1 MMARIS
7 RETWLWFGVL
17 ALILVLLALRSY
29 EKWLVEYPK
38 DWVAPFTAGLNAAM
52 KAFVDT
58 FGFIFLALS
67 NIFTIPLKWVQN
79 ILHWLPWP
87 TMMALVGAAAW
98 RAGGPR
104 LLVFALLAL
113 GYMVVVGYWDKSMNS
128 LSLVIISV
136 PVAVLLGFA
145 CGVAGYFSPRAERFI
160 LPLLDLMQTVPAFAY
175 LIPIL
180 LLFGFGP
187 VVGLIASVL
196 FSFPPMVRN
205 TMLGLRSVGAE
216 VQESGLMSGAT
227 PRQLFWQ
234 VQIPSA
240 LRQIL
245 LGVNQTTMASFSMII
260 IASIIGGTEDI
271 GWEVTLY
278 LRKAAFG
285 ECLLSGIVI
294 ALMAMVMDRIS
305 YGLATR
311 EQQYVSGGQT
321 FYDRNREWVIGCSL
335 AAIFLVASRIVPWLS
350 DWPEAWVIYPAKY
363 LNEGIESF
371 ILNFNGAIQTIKT
384 LAFYY
389 VMLPTRIGL
398 ENAVSPFTWG
408 FAFTTPLKLGFAAV
422 IAAAIVWALAKERQ
436 TLAVV
441 IGLLGV
447 TFYFGL
453 TNLPWAGQIAI
464 VTLLAWQLGGRGLA
478 IGSFVAMVFML
489 VAGIWPE
496 AMMSVYLCGIAVVLA
511 FALGA
516 GLGIWASISDRV
528 SRILRPINDTL
539 QTMPLF
545 VFLIPFVMIF
555 KIGDFTALLAI
566 IAYAFVPA
574 ARYTE
579 HGLRNVAPDVV
590 EAAQCMGCTKW
601 QLLTDVKLPLALPV
615 IMLGL
620 NQTIMYAVSMLVIT
634 ALVGT
639 ADLGQRV
646 YIGLGDGDFGV
657 GFVAGIGMA
666 ILAMVADRLTQA
678 WNRRR
683 QETFGLDAAQATL

>member
-1 MMARIS
+1 MERVG
-7 RETWLWFGVL
+7 RDTWMWVGVL
-17 ALILVLLALRSY
+17 AFTLVLLALRSQMQ
-29 EKWLVEYPK
+29 WLIVYPK
-38 DWVAPFTAGLNAAM
+38 EWVAPLTMLFNDGMTW
-52 KAFVDT
+52 FVNT
-58 FGFIFLALS
+58 FGFIFRAISILLE
-67 NIFTIPLKWVQN
+67 TPLGWVQEL
-79 ILHWLPWP
+79 LHWLPWP
-87 TMMALVGAAAW
+87 TTMALVGAAAW
-98 RAGGPR
+98 RAAGPK
-104 LLVFALLAL
+104 LAVFAVLAL
-113 GYMVVVGYWDKSMNS
+113 AYMVVVGYWDKSMNS

-136 PVAVLLGFA
+136 PLAVLVGFA
-145 CGVAGYFSPRAERFI
+145 FGVAGYFSPRAERFI
-160 LPLLDLMQTVPAFAY
+160 LPMLDLLQTIPAFAY
-175 LIPIL
+175 LLPIL

-205 TMLGLRSVGAE
+205 TMLGLRGVSPE

-227 PRQLFWQ
+227 GNQLFWQ
-234 VQIPSA
+234 VQMPSA

-260 IASIIGGTEDI
+260 IASIIGGTADI

-294 ALMAMVMDRIS
+294 ALMAMVMDRVS
-305 YGLATR
+305 HGLATR
-311 EQQYVSGGQT
+311 ESEYVATSQS
-321 FYDRNREWVIGCSL
+321 FYDRNREWAIGGGLAVVLFL
-335 AAIFLVASRIVPWLS
+335 AALVIPALK
-350 DWPEAWVIYPAKY
+350 DWPGAWVIYPAKY
-363 LNEGIESF
+363 LNSGIESF
-371 ILNFNGAIQTIKT
+371 VLNFHAAIETIKT
-384 LAFYY
+384 VAFFY
-389 VMLPTRIGL
+389 VMLPSRIGF
-398 ENAVSPFTWG
+398 ENAISPFTWG
-408 FAFTTPLKLGFAAV
+408 FTFSAPLRWGYGAV
-422 IAAAIVWALAKERQ
+422 IAAAAVWAILGGRQ
-436 TLAVV
+436 KLGVV
-441 IGLLGV
+441 IGLFGML
-447 TFYFGL
+447 FFFGL

-464 VTLLAWQLGGRGLA
+464 ITLLGWQLGGSRLA
-478 IGSFVAMVFML
+478 IGSFLATTFML

-496 AMMSVYLCGIAVVLA
+496 AMMSVYLCGIAVVLS
-511 FALGA
+511 FLLGA
-516 GLGIWASISDRV
+516 GLGIWASLSDRV

-579 HGLRNVAPDVV
+579 HGLRNVPADVV

-601 QLLTDVKLPLALPV
+601 QLLTEVKLPLALPV

-620 NQTIMYAVSMLVIT
+620 NQTIMYSVSMLVIT

-639 ADLGQRV
+639 SDLGQRV
-646 YIGLGDGDFGV
+646 YIGLGDGDFGI
-657 GFVAGIGMA
+657 GFIAGIGMA
-666 ILAMVADRLTQA
+666 ILAMIADRMMQA

-683 QETFGLDAAQATL
+683 QQTFGLDPVTA